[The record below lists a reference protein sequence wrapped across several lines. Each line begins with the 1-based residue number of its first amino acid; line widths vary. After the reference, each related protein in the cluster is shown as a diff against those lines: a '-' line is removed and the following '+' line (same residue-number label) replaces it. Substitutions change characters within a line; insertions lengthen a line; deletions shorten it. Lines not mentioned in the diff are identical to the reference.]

1 MYYPGTIPGVQA
13 TGMPG
18 IQQPNLLAAQAQN
31 LFENYFII
39 AALVSLTVMVI
50 LYKQN
55 PPIVQSQAEE
65 EWLEGDPNKQKII
78 MVGIVAFIFASL
90 GPLLSDMLFQS
101 HVLMK
106 FLT

>member
-1 MYYPGTIPGVQA
+1 MYYPGTIPGVQPV
-13 TGMPG
+13 GMPG
-18 IQQPNLLAAQAQN
+18 MPQPNLLAAQAQN

-65 EWLEGDPNKQKII
+65 EWLEGDPNKQKIM
-78 MVGIVAFIFASL
+78 MVGILAFIFASL
-90 GPLLSDMLFQS
+90 GPLISDMLFQS